1 MEWKNNMRMISD
13 LTKDTRPT
21 PETVLTES
29 IHDIIEIDKAKPN
42 IDGDTVE
49 YENHTFYYRVIF
61 LFMQRVVLYYTNSE
75 IEEWCRKELLKEVV
89 LPKIEHIKK
98 ATS

>member
-1 MEWKNNMRMISD
+1 MTETEKFKKTLDKYKDFFRCMERKNNVKMISD

-49 YENHTFYYRVIF
+49 CKYA
-61 LFMQRVVLYYTNSE
+61 LS
-75 IEEWCRKELLKEVV
+75 
-89 LPKIEHIKK
+89 
-98 ATS
+98 